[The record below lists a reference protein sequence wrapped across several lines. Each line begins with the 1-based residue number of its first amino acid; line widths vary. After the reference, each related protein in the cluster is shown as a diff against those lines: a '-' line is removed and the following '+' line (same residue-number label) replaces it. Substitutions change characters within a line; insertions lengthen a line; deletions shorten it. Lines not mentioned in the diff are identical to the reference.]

1 MTASQSH
8 AQGLLEEGSDG
19 DTTSTANNESLFVDE
34 DSEIEGDVE
43 RPRSASPTEEDHTDS
58 ATPKLNPT
66 ATPFNPFLVSAPSSA
81 TTFGKPSA
89 NSSTLD
95 GPKDLKRPS
104 AFLFANK
111 AHSPSK
117 SEETTEAPNIELS
130 TPKASKEGAGS
141 NDIADHKADVESP
154 RSNLNATGG
163 SLGET
168 LPGVAR
174 KASLNRNTRDTES
187 SNFVQSSSAVALD
200 STSNPAVSAKSVL
213 ESAQSSIFDK
223 PTVTPGQPLFSLG
236 TSPFFKNS
244 AVDKKSSHEDGSPS
258 VSLNKKEDRPF
269 LSPNLSTSTQV
280 LPTSLWSS
288 KSMIGP
294 STSPLVKTSVT
305 LAPSNSSDHKPAFSV
320 PHESQSIVGSIS
332 PPEPIKDGSSHPANI
347 SLLPQSQENVP
358 SIKAN
363 AEERFP
369 TEIPFTFQ
377 QTPNSSQ
384 VSPRSP
390 NISCQEAHDSQPS
403 QNQSARDSLIE
414 NDGQS
419 GPTLSS
425 LNRLSNAIM
434 LEENGLL
441 QQFIEFT
448 VEPIIRSSLVQLV
461 HDQSVEEASQSQLKL
476 CNALSS

>member
-1 MTASQSH
+1 
-8 AQGLLEEGSDG
+8 
-19 DTTSTANNESLFVDE
+19 
-34 DSEIEGDVE
+34 
-43 RPRSASPTEEDHTDS
+43 
-58 ATPKLNPT
+58 
-66 ATPFNPFLVSAPSSA
+66 
-81 TTFGKPSA
+81 
-89 NSSTLD
+89 
-95 GPKDLKRPS
+95 
-104 AFLFANK
+104 
-111 AHSPSK
+111 
-117 SEETTEAPNIELS
+117 
-130 TPKASKEGAGS
+130 
-141 NDIADHKADVESP
+141 
-154 RSNLNATGG
+154 
-163 SLGET
+163 
-168 LPGVAR
+168 
-174 KASLNRNTRDTES
+174 
-187 SNFVQSSSAVALD
+187 
-200 STSNPAVSAKSVL
+200 
-213 ESAQSSIFDK
+213 
-223 PTVTPGQPLFSLG
+223 
-236 TSPFFKNS
+236 
-244 AVDKKSSHEDGSPS
+244 
-258 VSLNKKEDRPF
+258 
-269 LSPNLSTSTQV
+269 
-280 LPTSLWSS
+280 
-288 KSMIGP
+288 MIGP